1 MFEPETEDMLP
12 RSAPRPSAA
21 VPMGHTNEIIRPTVP
36 EVSILFGQPPQQQE
50 PMIQMQM
57 QPAQE
62 QAPRSEPTF
71 ASWKKQMLPR
81 VNFSPIL
88 TTELGPRPAPSSGN
102 NNFVASSNEYIPIP
116 RERQYANEPAPC
128 AISSGGMYNESRKQQ
143 FQPARRLST
152 PSSSDVLTICAGTQT
167 DAVNVTSSRTS
178 LPSVVYSDIDV
189 SNLVNKND
197 MATVVSLLEAM
208 RQEQQQLRRL
218 CETLL
223 EQQQA
228 KAEAVPKPSRTT
240 ASQCDILTSSKIN
253 NHGGKRITPIIQDYI
268 VEEQE
273 PPPVRVIPQQFQSP
287 RPALPMAQSTAYRA
301 NTPQGPAKRIPQL
314 AKPNTEKS
322 MVMNELALKYLRQPV
337 DELMKD
343 MRLGGG
349 SPKSPNHAEPLRQI
363 DNLGHTPVQSGSP
376 NDISNA
382 SYKYLKKYRLL
393 PEEQLDYARSP
404 QSPLAAPP
412 QMQLDL
418 ENIRNQPKLM

>member
-21 VPMGHTNEIIRPTVP
+21 VPMGHSNEVIRPTVP
-36 EVSILFGQPPQQQE
+36 EVSILFGQPPQQQQE
-50 PMIQMQM
+50 PMMQMQM

-62 QAPRSEPTF
+62 QSPRPEPTF

-88 TTELGPRPAPSSGN
+88 TTELGPRPAPSSSN
-102 NNFVASSNEYIPIP
+102 NHNLGISSNEYIVIP
-116 RERQYANEPAPC
+116 RDRHYTNEAGSC
-128 AISSGGMYNESRKQQ
+128 ATSSGGMYSESKKQQ
-143 FQPARRLST
+143 FQSVRRLST

-167 DAVNVTSSRTS
+167 DVVNRSSPRTS

-197 MATVVSLLEAM
+197 LATVVSLLETM

-223 EQQQA
+223 EQHQA
-228 KAEAVPKPSRTT
+228 RAEAAPKPSRTT
-240 ASQCDILTSSKIN
+240 ASQCDILTSTNNN
-253 NHGGKRITPIIQDYI
+253 NHGKRLTPIIQDYI
-268 VEEQE
+268 VEEEEE
-273 PPPVRVIPQQFQSP
+273 PPARVVPQQFQSP
-287 RPALPMAQSTAYRA
+287 RPTQPMAQSTGYRA

-343 MRLGGG
+343 MRLGS

-363 DNLGHTPVQSGSP
+363 DNLGHTPGQSSSP

>member
-36 EVSILFGQPPQQQE
+36 EVSILFGQPPEQQG
-50 PMIQMQM
+50 PLMQMQM
-57 QPAQE
+57 PPVRE
-62 QAPRSEPTF
+62 QAPLSEPTF
-71 ASWKKQMLPR
+71 SSWKKQMLPR

-88 TTELGPRPAPSSGN
+88 TTELGPRPAPTSCKNSN
-102 NNFVASSNEYIPIP
+102 LVASSNEYVVIP
-116 RERQYANEPAPC
+116 RDRHYVNEAAPC
-128 AISSGGMYNESRKQQ
+128 AVGSGGMYSESKKQQ
-143 FQPARRLST
+143 FQPARRLSA
-152 PSSSDVLTICAGTQT
+152 PSKTDVLTICAGTQT
-167 DAVNVTSSRTS
+167 DPVNQTSPRTS

-197 MATVVSLLEAM
+197 LAAVVSLLETM
-208 RQEQQQLRRL
+208 RQEQQELRRL

-223 EQQQA
+223 KEQQM
-228 KAEAVPKPSRTT
+228 KTEAVTKSSRTT
-240 ASQCDILTSSKIN
+240 ASQCDILTSSNNN
-253 NHGGKRITPIIQDYI
+253 NHGKRITPIIQDYI
-268 VEEQE
+268 IEEE
-273 PPPVRVIPQQFQSP
+273 PPARVIPQQFQSP
-287 RPALPMAQSTAYRA
+287 RPTPPIAQSTGYRA

-343 MRLGGG
+343 MRLGA
-349 SPKSPNHAEPLRQI
+349 SPKSPNNSEPLRQI
-363 DNLGHTPVQSGSP
+363 DNLTHTPVQSSSP

-393 PEEQLDYARSP
+393 PEEQLDYARTP
-404 QSPLAAPP
+404 QSPLANQP